1 MTRLSLASL
10 EDPAASYSQMGPTM
24 LSRTPVEPRRQIT
37 EPDPEW
43 DDVYRHLEQQMNSDR
58 QWRWSF
64 WTHWSRL
71 AEYFN
76 PRRYVWLVVANKMW
90 RGGQINDSIIDS
102 TGLLAVRTCSTGM
115 WSGLTNPARPWF
127 KYESALSGVE
137 LDADA
142 KEWIEDTQR
151 RIYKILDESNFYE
164 QMAAMFGDLT
174 VFATSPVIVYEDDE
188 DVIRLYLPAPG
199 EYYLGM
205 GGRNSVDRFSREFT
219 YTVQQIVDMFQLEN
233 CPQKIQIL
241 WAEGGG
247 SHNLEFVVCHTI
259 EPNFPIQKR
268 GQTGRKAGSIQY
280 VPAKFT
286 WREVYWLK
294 ADKGLRPLSKR
305 GFNET
310 PFAAFRWAT
319 TSNDAY
325 GRGPCMDAL
334 GDNKQVQRETLR
346 KAEFIEKGVRPPMG
360 ADPALKNE
368 PASTMPGQTTYC
380 TSEGQKK
387 GFWPLFEV
395 NAAWLPAMTQDI
407 AMVNARIE
415 KGLYV
420 EVFMAITRMA
430 GVQPRNELELTKRDL
445 ERLQELGPVIRNAEG
460 QLSIMLRR
468 IMAIAE
474 RRKLLKP
481 MPESLLR
488 GGAGGGPIPLKISYT
503 SIMRLAQ
510 VAAESVALKDTLA
523 VGGQLSSAAKA
534 AGIPDP
540 LREMDLGK
548 AWRRY
553 AENNNCPSDLF
564 FTEEQVKAH
573 DDAREKG
580 QQQAQQPGQMAAM
593 VDAAKN
599 LSQANLSPNNA
610 LGAMLGPT
618 GAPPA

>member
-1 MTRLSLASL
+1 MARLSLVTM
-10 EDPAASYSQMGPTM
+10 EDPASYQHMGPTL
-24 LSRTPVEPRRQIT
+24 LSKQPVEPRKKEG
-37 EPDPEW
+37 EPDPDW
-43 DDVYRHLEQQMNSDR
+43 DDVFRHLEQTMTSDR
-58 QWRWSF
+58 QWRWSW

-102 TGLLAVRTCSTGM
+102 TGLLAVRTCATGM

-127 KYESALSGVE
+127 KYESALSGIE
-137 LDADA
+137 LDAPA
-142 KEWIEDTQR
+142 KEWVEDTQR

-164 QMAAMFGDLT
+164 QMAVMFYDET
-174 VFATSPVIVYEDDE
+174 VFATSPVIVYEDE
-188 DVIRLYLPAPG
+188 EEVVRLYVPAPG
-199 EYYLGM
+199 EYYLAV

-219 YTVQQIVDMFQLEN
+219 QTVLQLVDMFGLDN
-233 CPQKIQIL
+233 CPAKIQTL
-241 WAEGGG
+241 WKEG
-247 SHNLEFVVCHTI
+247 SLNLEFVVCHSI
-259 EPNFPIQKR
+259 EPNFPIDKR
-268 GQTGRKAGSIQY
+268 GQGRKEGSIQY

-294 ADKGLRPLSKR
+294 SEKTPRPLSKR

-310 PFAAFRWAT
+310 PFAVFRWAT

-380 TSEGQKK
+380 TSDGQKK

-395 NAAWLPAMTQDI
+395 NPQWLPAMTQDI
-407 AMVNARIE
+407 GMVNARIE

-445 ERLQELGPVIRNAEG
+445 ERLQELGPTVRNAEG

-488 GGAGGGPIPLKISYT
+488 GGPGGGPIPLKISYT

-510 VAAESVALKDTLA
+510 LASEGVTLKDTLA

-534 AGIPDP
+534 AELPDP
-540 LREMDLGK
+540 LRVMDLAK

-553 AENNNCPSDLF
+553 AEISNCPQDLF
-564 FTEEQVKAH
+564 FTEEQVQAH
-573 DDAREKG
+573 DDARERGK
-580 QQQAQQPGQMAAM
+580 QQAQQPGQAAAM

-610 LGAMLGPT
+610 LGAMLGQGG
-618 GAPPA
+618 GAGA

>member
-1 MTRLSLASL
+1 MARLSLVTM
-10 EDPAASYSQMGPTM
+10 EDPSAAYQAMGPTL
-24 LSRTPVEPRRQIT
+24 LSKQPVEARREDN
-37 EPDPEW
+37 EPDEDW
-43 DDVYRHLEQQMNSDR
+43 DDVYRHLEQTMNSDR
-58 QWRWSF
+58 QWRWSW

-102 TGLLAVRTCSTGM
+102 TGLLAVRTCATGM

-127 KYESALSGVE
+127 KYESALSGIE

-164 QMAAMFGDLT
+164 QMAAMFYDLT
-174 VFATSPVIVYEDDE
+174 VFASAPVVIYEDE
-188 DVIRLYLPAPG
+188 QDVIRLYLPAPG
-199 EYYLGM
+199 EYYLAV

-219 YTVQQIVDMFQLEN
+219 YTVLQIVDMFTLEN
-233 CPQKIQIL
+233 CPQEIRTL
-241 WAEGGG
+241 WMEGGAA
-247 SHNLEFVVCHTI
+247 HNLEYVVCHSI
-259 EPNFPIQKR
+259 EPNFPIGKR
-268 GQTGRKAGSIQY
+268 GKQGKKASSIQY
-280 VPAKFT
+280 VPARFT

-294 ADKGLRPLSKR
+294 AKKTPHPLSKR

-380 TSEGQKK
+380 TSDGQKK

-395 NAAWLPAMTQDI
+395 NPAWLPAMTQDI

-474 RRKLLKP
+474 RGRLLKP
-481 MPESLLR
+481 MPPSLLR
-488 GGAGGGPIPLKISYT
+488 GGPGGGPIPLKITYT

-510 VAAESVALKDTLA
+510 LASEGVALKDTMA

-534 AGIPDP
+534 AALPDP
-540 LREMDLGK
+540 LRILDLGK
-548 AWRRY
+548 AFRRY
-553 AENNNCPSDLF
+553 AEINNCPSDLF
-564 FTEEQVKAH
+564 FTEEQVQTH
-573 DDAREKG
+573 DEARERG
-580 QQQAQQPGQMAAM
+580 QQQAQEPGQAAAM
-593 VDAAKN
+593 VEAAKN
-599 LSQANLSPNNA
+599 LSQANIAPNNA
-610 LGAMLGPT
+610 LGAMLGAGGSP
-618 GAPPA
+618 G

>member
-1 MTRLSLASL
+1 MARLSLVDM
-10 EDPAASYSQMGPTM
+10 EDPAAAYSQMGPTL
-24 LSRTPVEPRRQIT
+24 LSKQPVEPRRKDDA
-37 EPDPEW
+37 PDPDW
-43 DDVYRHLEQQMNSDR
+43 DDVFRHLEQTMTSDR
-58 QWRWSF
+58 QWRWSW

-102 TGLLAVRTCSTGM
+102 TGLLAVRTCSSGM

-127 KYESALSGVE
+127 KYESALSGIE

-151 RIYKILDESNFYE
+151 RIYKILSESNFY
-164 QMAAMFGDLT
+164 QVMAAMFGDLT
-174 VFATSPVIVYEDDE
+174 VFATSPVIVYEDE
-188 DVIRLYLPAPG
+188 QDVIRLYLSAPG
-199 EYYLGM
+199 EYYLGV
-205 GGRNSVDRFSREFT
+205 GGRNSVDRFAREFT
-219 YTVQQIVDMFQLEN
+219 FTVLQIVDMFGIEN
-233 CPQKIQIL
+233 CPQKICTL
-241 WAEGGG
+241 WMEGGA
-247 SHNLEFVVCHTI
+247 SHNLEFVVCHSI
-259 EPNFPIQKR
+259 EPNFPIGKR
-268 GQTGRKAGSIQY
+268 GKTGKKMGSIQY

-294 ADKGLRPLSKR
+294 SEKTPRPLSKR
-305 GFNET
+305 GFNEM

-380 TSEGQKK
+380 TSDGQKK

-445 ERLQELGPVIRNAEG
+445 ESLQELGPVISDAED
-460 QLSIMLRR
+460 QISIMLKRS
-468 IMAIAE
+468 MAIAE

-481 MPESLLR
+481 MPNSLLR
-488 GGAGGGPIPLKISYT
+488 GGPGGGPIPLKIKYT

-510 VAAESVALKDTLA
+510 LAAEGVALKDTLA

-534 AGIPDP
+534 ADLPDP
-540 LREMDLGK
+540 LRVMDLAK

-553 AENNNCPSDLF
+553 AEINNCPQDLF
-564 FTEEQVKAH
+564 FTEEQVAAH
-573 DDAREKG
+573 DEAREKG
-580 QQQAQQPGQMAAM
+580 KQEAQQPGQAMAM
-593 VDAAKN
+593 TEAAKN
-599 LSQANLSPNNA
+599 LSQANLGGGNA
-610 LGAMLGPT
+610 LGAMLGGGG
-618 GAPPA
+618 GAGA